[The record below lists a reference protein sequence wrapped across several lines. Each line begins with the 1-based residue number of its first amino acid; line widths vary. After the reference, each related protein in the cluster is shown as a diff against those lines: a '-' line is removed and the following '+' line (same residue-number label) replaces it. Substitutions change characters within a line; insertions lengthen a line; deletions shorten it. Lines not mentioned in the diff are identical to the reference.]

1 MVKQQ
6 LKNCWSVFD
15 HFESLALRA
24 NINLTEERVQVLL
37 SEKEF
42 IEPPEFSSNTFKK
55 RNIDRYTQGPNI
67 SLCNGNK
74 VFYTI
79 FVMQNFKHI
88 THLVINQIRPA
99 ISAI

>member
-6 LKNCWSVFD
+6 LKNCWRVFD
-15 HFESLALRA
+15 HFVSLALRV

-55 RNIDRYTQGPNI
+55 RNIDRYMQGPNYI
-67 SLCNGNK
+67 IMQWKIKYFTQFLLCK
-74 VFYTI
+74 TLSTL
-79 FVMQNFKHI
+79 H
-88 THLVINQIRPA
+88 TW
-99 ISAI
+99 